1 VLRGAARE
9 RGYLRAADLTAHGTA
24 EIEVSHDT
32 WQLYRASRIGAEAI
46 VVRIVSGV
54 ICCQFSRARNGP
66 GGWREQGRL
75 QSLPASTSKALEN
88 RREDAR
94 LANAA

>member
-9 RGYLRAADLTAHGTA
+9 RRYLRAADLTAHGTA

-75 QSLPASTSKALEN
+75 QSLPACTSKALEN